1 MPSHSSFRPADL
13 IVARRTVMEIVDGGL
28 ALVRIDFAA
37 LFSRLLFLF
46 VPVYAI
52 KAALYGMDWIE
63 FDRIFGTFNWFHS
76 ASYTPG
82 NLLHLLLDVSV
93 QWTAAAM
100 IMSYW
105 DGDSSQPA
113 ARTRRI
119 GKLILPLC
127 RINTTLSLIIIAGL
141 LLGVIG
147 GVVLYLLFLM
157 STPIII
163 LERQTSLQSVW
174 RRSEFLMKDNWGR
187 GLGLTA
193 VSLLL
198 LSILGVS
205 LTYLTSGAYQLI
217 VEQIAW
223 LSGVLPDVDM
233 VGLFS
238 SVLISVVLLPMQNV
252 FILLFYYDLRSR
264 KEGLDLDRLTDDL
277 EQTA

>member
-1 MPSHSSFRPADL
+1 
-13 IVARRTVMEIVDGGL
+13 MEIIDGGL
-28 ALVRIDFAA
+28 AFVRIDFAA
-37 LFSRLLFLF
+37 LFSRLLLLF
-46 VPVYAI
+46 VPVYTV
-52 KAALYGMDWIE
+52 KAALYWMDWIE

-82 NLLHLLLDVSV
+82 NLLHLLFDASI

-105 DGDSSQPA
+105 DGDVSQPA
-113 ARTRRI
+113 GTRRI
-119 GKLILPLC
+119 VKLILPLC
-127 RINTTLSLIIIAGL
+127 RINTMLSLIVMAGL

-157 STPIII
+157 STPIIV
-163 LERQTSLQSVW
+163 LEHETSLSSVW
-174 RRSEFLMKDNWGR
+174 KRSEFLMKDNWGR

-223 LSGVLPDVDM
+223 LSGVLPDIDII
-233 VGLFS
+233 GLFS

-264 KEGLDLDRLTDDL
+264 KEGLDLDRLTDAL

>member
-1 MPSHSSFRPADL
+1 
-13 IVARRTVMEIVDGGL
+13 
-28 ALVRIDFAA
+28 
-37 LFSRLLFLF
+37 
-46 VPVYAI
+46 
-52 KAALYGMDWIE
+52 
-63 FDRIFGTFNWFHS
+63 
-76 ASYTPG
+76 
-82 NLLHLLLDVSV
+82 
-93 QWTAAAM
+93 
-100 IMSYW
+100 
-105 DGDSSQPA
+105 
-113 ARTRRI
+113 
-119 GKLILPLC
+119 
-127 RINTTLSLIIIAGL
+127 
-141 LLGVIG
+141 
-147 GVVLYLLFLM
+147 
-157 STPIII
+157 
-163 LERQTSLQSVW
+163 
-174 RRSEFLMKDNWGR
+174 MKDNWGR

>member
-1 MPSHSSFRPADL
+1 MPSPSSFRPADL
-13 IVARRTVMEIVDGGL
+13 IVARRTVMEIIDGGL
-28 ALVRIDFAA
+28 AFVRIDFAA
-37 LFSRLLFLF
+37 LFSRLLLLF
-46 VPVYAI
+46 VPVYTV
-52 KAALYGMDWIE
+52 KAALYWMDWIE

-82 NLLHLLLDVSV
+82 NLLHLLFDASI

-105 DGDSSQPA
+105 DGDVSQPA
-113 ARTRRI
+113 GTRRI
-119 GKLILPLC
+119 VKLILPLC
-127 RINTTLSLIIIAGL
+127 RINTMLSLIVMAGL

-157 STPIII
+157 STPIIV
-163 LERQTSLQSVW
+163 LEHETSLSSVW
-174 RRSEFLMKDNWGR
+174 KRSEFLMKDNWGR

-223 LSGVLPDVDM
+223 LSGVLPDIDII
-233 VGLFS
+233 GLFS

-264 KEGLDLDRLTDDL
+264 KEGLDLDRLTDAL